1 MTDEE
6 LQELVA
12 SLAVSQRET
21 SEKMKLTDEQMKL
34 TDEKIKLTG
43 EQMKLTDEK
52 IKLTGEQIKL
62 TSEQMKQTDEQLKRT
77 GEKLERIGA
86 MVGSISHNQGDVAEE
101 FFYQSL
107 ISDNRL
113 GSITFDDITKNME
126 KHKGNLQEEYDLFM
140 TNGDSIAIVE
150 VKYKAHIN
158 DVKRLE
164 RKFNNFK
171 KLFPIYNDY
180 KLYGALAAFHMND
193 DAKEETLN
201 QGFFA
206 LQRTGDLVCS
216 ENRDH
221 LRVL

>member
-1 MTDEE
+1 MTDDE
-6 LQELVA
+6 LKKLVA

-21 SEKMKLTDEQMKL
+21 SEKMKLTDEQ
-34 TDEKIKLTG
+34 
-43 EQMKLTDEK
+43 
-52 IKLTGEQIKL
+52 IKLTGEQIKI
-62 TSEQMKQTDEQLKRT
+62 TGEQMKQTDEQLKRT
-77 GEKLERIGA
+77 DAKLERIGA

-107 ISDNRL
+107 ISNNRL

-171 KLFPIYNDY
+171 KLFPIYKDY

-216 ENRDH
+216 ENREH
-221 LRVL
+221 LRIL

>member
-1 MTDEE
+1 MTDDE
-6 LQELVA
+6 LKELVA
-12 SLAVSQRET
+12 SLAISQRET

-43 EQMKLTDEK
+43 EQMKR
-52 IKLTGEQIKL
+52 
-62 TSEQMKQTDEQLKRT
+62 TDEQLKRT
-77 GEKLERIGA
+77 DAKLERIGA

-107 ISDNRL
+107 INNNRL

-150 VKYKAHIN
+150 VKYKAHVN